1 MVKKNFYKNK
11 RILVTG
17 ATGFKGA
24 WLCMWLKIL
33 GSKVYG
39 IGHNP
44 NKNKNLFYSLN
55 LHKEINLSILDV
67 RNFSKL
73 CKKIKNIKPEII
85 FHLAAQPLIL
95 ESYKKPFETYNVNSN
110 GTLNILESIK
120 NTKSVKTLIL
130 VTSDKCYQSNFS
142 TKGFKEEDKLG
153 GEDPYSGSKACAEI
167 IANTYYKSF
176 FSKKNIGIATARAG
190 NVIGGGDW
198 SKDRLIPDCINSI
211 LKNKTIKLRNP
222 LFNRP
227 WQHVLEPLNGYLILA
242 EKLYKNSKKY
252 SGPWNFGSKKNTV
265 TNVLTIVK
273 RIVKKWGKGRI
284 IFKKQK
290 FYEQINLQLNI
301 NKSQEILKWKPKLSI
316 LESVDFTVEWYKKI
330 LTEKEDVIKITKY
343 QINKFMNEK

>member
-1 MVKKNFYKNK
+1 
-11 RILVTG
+11 
-17 ATGFKGA
+17 
-24 WLCMWLKIL
+24 MWLKIL

-44 NKNKNLFYSLN
+44 NRNKNLFYSLN

-73 CKKIKNIKPEII
+73 SKKIKSIKPEII
-85 FHLAAQPLIL
+85 FHLAATFDF

-120 NTKSVKTLIL
+120 NINSVKTIIL
-130 VTSDKCYQSNFS
+130 VTSDKCYQNNFS

-176 FSKKNIGIATARAG
+176 FSKKNIGVATARAG

-227 WQHVLEPLNGYLILA
+227 WQHVLEPLSGYLILA
-242 EKLYKNSKKY
+242 EKLQKFKKIF
-252 SGPWNFGSKKNTV
+252 WALEFWFKNTV
-265 TNVLTIVK
+265 T
-273 RIVKKWGKGRI
+273 
-284 IFKKQK
+284 K
-290 FYEQINLQLNI
+290 FLQL
-301 NKSQEILKWKPKLSI
+301 LKEL
-316 LESVDFTVEWYKKI
+316 
-330 LTEKEDVIKITKY
+330 
-343 QINKFMNEK
+343 

>member
-44 NKNKNLFYSLN
+44 NRNKNLFYSLN

-73 CKKIKNIKPEII
+73 SKKIKSIKPEII

-176 FSKKNIGIATARAG
+176 FSKKNIGVATARAG

>member
-44 NKNKNLFYSLN
+44 NRNKNLFYSLN

-73 CKKIKNIKPEII
+73 FKKIKSIKPEII

-110 GTLNILESIK
+110 GSLNILESIK
-120 NTKSVKTLIL
+120 NTKSVKALIL

-176 FSKKNIGIATARAG
+176 FSKKNIGVATARAG

>member
-1 MVKKNFYKNK
+1 MVKKSFYKNK
-11 RILVTG
+11 KILITG

-44 NKNKNLFYSLN
+44 NRNKNLFYSLN

-73 CKKIKNIKPEII
+73 CKKIKSIKPEII

-130 VTSDKCYQSNFS
+130 VTSDKCYQSNSS

-176 FSKKNIGIATARAG
+176 FSKKNIGVATVRAG

-227 WQHVLEPLNGYLILA
+227 WQHVLEPLNGYLMLA

-265 TNVLTIVK
+265 TNVLTIVR

-284 IFKKQK
+284 TFKKQK
-290 FYEQINLQLNI
+290 FYEQVNLQLNI
-301 NKSQEILKWKPKLSI
+301 NKSQQILQWKPKLTI

-330 LTEKEDVIKITKY
+330 LTEKADVVKITKY
-343 QINKFMNEK
+343 QINKFMNER